1 MIHIRYVRVHVYG
14 NTITK
19 KIWYGFT
26 DTKHTHADTRA
37 SFLSVSHARARAR
50 ARAWHTDKGNP
61 HERKEKRLSHRWKWC
76 TYVGRKK
83 STKRNEKKRERKPG
97 ETIRACGSMTSAKT
111 KDEGIAWSD
120 QIRYT
125 LKIYVK
131 KNIRLPCSIVQ
142 WKIRLTINRL
152 KKRNICANG
161 TKRFDYYRGQEK
173 TQSSC
178 GRRCRVSRLRVAAAT
193 AIATVCNI
201 HMHYSL
207 PLQFVLY
214 RCI

>member
-1 MIHIRYVRVHVYG
+1 MMYIRG
-14 NTITK
+14 K
-19 KIWYGFT
+19 KEEYE
-26 DTKHTHADTRA
+26 A
-37 SFLSVSHARARAR
+37 
-50 ARAWHTDKGNP
+50 
-61 HERKEKRLSHRWKWC
+61 EWK
-76 TYVGRKK
+76 
-83 STKRNEKKRERKPG
+83 KKRERKPG

-125 LKIYVK
+125 LKIYK